1 MDNPFFIYA
10 LVSQVDG
17 RIYVGM
23 SQDVQRRLAEHNA
36 GKVKSTK
43 GFAPWSLLYCELSGT
58 ADEAR
63 AKEKYYKAG
72 SGKKK
77 LKAILHTKV
86 PKTLDSSSLPA

>member
-10 LVSQVDG
+10 LVSQFDG

-23 SQDVQRRLAEHNA
+23 SQDIDRRLTEHNA

-43 GFAPWSLLYCELSGT
+43 GFVPWVLFFKELAGN
-58 ADEAR
+58 AEQAR
-63 AKEKYYKAG
+63 TREKYYKAA

-77 LKAILHTKV
+77 LKAILQAKV
-86 PKTLDSSSLPA
+86 S

>member
-10 LVSQVDG
+10 IVSQVDG

-23 SQDVQRRLAEHNA
+23 SQDVDRRLAEHNA

-43 GFAPWSLLYCELSGT
+43 GFIPWIIFFKELAGST
-58 ADEAR
+58 EQAR
-63 AKEKYYKAG
+63 EREKYYKAG

-77 LKAILHTKV
+77 LKAILQAEV
-86 PKTLDSSSLPA
+86 S

>member
-23 SQDVQRRLAEHNA
+23 SQDIDRRLAEHNS

-43 GFAPWSLLYCELSGT
+43 GFVPWILFFKELAGSS
-58 ADEAR
+58 EQAR
-63 AKEKYYKAG
+63 VRKKYYKGG

-77 LKAILHTKV
+77 LKAILQTKA
-86 PKTLDSSSLPA
+86 T

>member
-1 MDNPFFIYA
+1 MENPFFVYA

-23 SQDVQRRLAEHNA
+23 TQDVNRRLGEHNA

-43 GFAPWSLLYCELSGT
+43 GFAPWTLFFKELAGNT
-58 ADEAR
+58 QQAR
-63 AKEKYYKAG
+63 ARERYYKAA

-77 LKAILHTKV
+77 LKAILNSKV
-86 PKTLDSSSLPA
+86 S